1 MNSECSRI
9 ADQLRRAFEGKAW
22 HGDCL
27 QELLTDVKASQA
39 QAHPLPK
46 AHSIWEIVLHIGVWE
61 RAASGAID
69 GTPMPPWPWPKE
81 LDWPTVTDS
90 SQDSWQKAL
99 DQLFATNQKLC
110 QKIEQFGDERLQN
123 IVPGRKYDFYHLF
136 HGITQHS
143 LYHAGQIALLKKQ
156 TSA

>member
-1 MNSECSRI
+1 MNTECLRI

-22 HGDCL
+22 HGDSL
-27 QELLTDVKASQA
+27 RELLTDVKASQA
-39 QAHPLPK
+39 HARPLPK

-61 RAASGAID
+61 QAAAGAID
-69 GTPMPPWPWPKE
+69 GTPMPAFPWPKE
-81 LDWPTVTDS
+81 LDWASVTDTS
-90 SQDSWQKAL
+90 ENSWQKTL

-110 QKIEQFGDERLQN
+110 QKIERFGDERLQN
-123 IVPGRKYDFYHLF
+123 IVPGRKYDFYYLF